1 MKYIPCTR
9 QEEKQIIDFLG
20 YKSFEDFISFIPD
33 DLYFKGKYN
42 ISDPLSEI
50 DLIGHMKSIGA
61 KNNEGICF
69 IGGGAYDRYVPS
81 VIDFIASRSEFYT
94 AYTPYQAE
102 VSQGTLQYIYEYQ
115 SMICSLSGMD
125 AANASLYD
133 GASAVA
139 EAVILANGHNKK
151 NKILISPF
159 LNRNYLSVLETH
171 VKNLNL
177 ELIELPMGND
187 GTIDLKSIKSM
198 MADDISSIV
207 IQSPNFLGQIED
219 WSAIKDKMGSNDALF
234 IAVSDPL
241 SLAVINPPGD
251 CGADIYVGEGQSLGN
266 YLSFGGPYLGVM
278 SVKNKLIRK
287 LPGRIVGKT
296 VDVDGK
302 VGYTLTLQTREQHIR
317 RERATSNICTNQ
329 GLVALRATIYMSL
342 LGAKGLQSI
351 NKLSSSKAHYMSR
364 KIDEIDGFNVKYK
377 NNFLNE
383 FVVSTV
389 YSAKLLTEYF
399 SKNNY
404 NLYSLSDNELLIAV
418 TEKRSKEQIDK
429 LLDLFRD
436 YK

>member
-9 QEEKQIIDFLG
+9 EEEKQIIDFLG
-20 YKSFEDFISFIPD
+20 YESFEDFISFVPD

-42 ISDPLSEI
+42 ISSPLSEI
-50 DLIGHMKSIGA
+50 DLVDHMKSIGK

-69 IGGGAYDRYVPS
+69 IGAGAYDRYVPS

-139 EAVILANGHNKK
+139 EAVILANGHNRK
-151 NKILISPF
+151 NKILISPY
-159 LNRNYLSVLETH
+159 LNRNYLSVLRTH

-177 ELIELPMGND
+177 ELVELPKDNH

-198 MADDISSIV
+198 MNEDISSIV
-207 IQSPNFLGQIED
+207 IQSPNFLGQLED
-219 WSAIKDKMGSNDALF
+219 WTSIKKEMGDNDALF
-234 IAVSDPL
+234 IAVSDPS

-266 YLSFGGPYLGVM
+266 YLAFGGPYLGVM

-302 VGYTLTLQTREQHIR
+302 IGYTLTLQTREQHIR

-342 LGAKGLQSI
+342 LGAKGLHDI
-351 NKLSSSKAHYMSR
+351 NKLSSSKAYYMAK
-364 KIDEIDGFNVKYK
+364 KIDEIDGFEVKYK

-383 FVVSTV
+383 FIVSTA
-389 YSAKLLTEYF
+389 YSAELLIEHL
-399 SKNNY
+399 SENNY
-404 NLYSLSDNELLIAV
+404 NLYSISDNELLIAV
-418 TEKRSKEQIDK
+418 TEKRSIEQIDT
-429 LLDLFRD
+429 LLELFRN

>member
-9 QEEKQIIDFLG
+9 EEEKQIIDFLG
-20 YKSFEDFISFIPD
+20 YESFEDFISFVPN

-42 ISDPLSEI
+42 ISPPLSEI
-50 DLIGHMKSIGA
+50 DLVSHMKSIGA

-69 IGGGAYDRYVPS
+69 IGAGAYDRYVPS
-81 VIDFIASRSEFYT
+81 VIDFITSRSEFYT

-139 EAVILANGHNKK
+139 EAVMLANGHNQK
-151 NKILISPF
+151 NKILISPY
-159 LNRNYLSVLETH
+159 LNKNYLSVLRTH

-177 ELIELPMGND
+177 ELLELPKGKH
-187 GTIDLKSIKSM
+187 GTVDLKSIKSM
-198 MADDISSIV
+198 MNEDISSIV

-219 WSAIKDKMGSNDALF
+219 WTSIKKEMGDNNALF

-287 LPGRIVGKT
+287 IPGRIVGKT

-302 VGYTLTLQTREQHIR
+302 IGYTLTLQTREQHIR

-329 GLVALRATIYMSL
+329 GLVALRSTIYMSL
-342 LGAKGLQSI
+342 LGAKGLHDI
-351 NKLSSSKAHYMSR
+351 NKLSSSKAYYMAK
-364 KIDEIDGFNVKYK
+364 KIDEIDGFEVKYK

-383 FVVSTV
+383 FIVSTDC
-389 YSAKLLTEYF
+389 SAELLTEYF

-404 NLYSLSDNELLIAV
+404 NLYSISDNELLIAV
-418 TEKRSKEQIDK
+418 TEKRSIEQIDT
-429 LLDLFRD
+429 LLDLFRN

>member
-9 QEEKQIIDFLG
+9 EEEKQIIDFLG
-20 YKSFEDFISFIPD
+20 YDSFEDFISFVPN

-42 ISDPLSEI
+42 ISPPLSEI
-50 DLIGHMKSIGA
+50 DLVSHMKSIGA

-69 IGGGAYDRYVPS
+69 IGAGAYDRYVPS
-81 VIDFIASRSEFYT
+81 VIDFITSRSEFYT

-139 EAVILANGHNKK
+139 EAVMLANGHNQK
-151 NKILISPF
+151 NKILISPY
-159 LNRNYLSVLETH
+159 LNKNYLSVLRTH

-177 ELIELPMGND
+177 ELLELPKGKH
-187 GTIDLKSIKSM
+187 GTVDLKSIKSM
-198 MADDISSIV
+198 MNEDISSIV

-219 WSAIKDKMGSNDALF
+219 WTSIKKEMGDNNALF

-287 LPGRIVGKT
+287 IPGRIVGKT

-302 VGYTLTLQTREQHIR
+302 IGYTLTLQTREQHIR

-329 GLVALRATIYMSL
+329 GLVALRSTIYMSL
-342 LGAKGLQSI
+342 LGAKGLHDI
-351 NKLSSSKAHYMSR
+351 NKLSSSKAYYMAK
-364 KIDEIDGFNVKYK
+364 KIDKIDGFEVKYK

-383 FVVSTV
+383 FIVSTDC
-389 YSAKLLTEYF
+389 SAELLTEYF

-404 NLYSLSDNELLIAV
+404 NLYSISDNELLIAV
-418 TEKRSKEQIDK
+418 TEKRSIEQIDT
-429 LLDLFRD
+429 LLDLFRN

>member
-9 QEEKQIIDFLG
+9 EEEKQIIDFLG
-20 YKSFEDFISFIPD
+20 YESFEDFISFVPN

-42 ISDPLSEI
+42 ISPPLSEI
-50 DLIGHMKSIGA
+50 DLVSHMKSIGA

-187 GTIDLKSIKSM
+187 GTVDLKSIKSM

-219 WSAIKDKMGSNDALF
+219 WRAIKDKMGSNDALF

-302 VGYTLTLQTREQHIR
+302 IGYTLTLQTREQHIR

-342 LGAKGLQSI
+342 LGSKGLQNI

-389 YSAKLLTEYF
+389 HSAKLLTEYF

>member
-9 QEEKQIIDFLG
+9 EEEKQIIDFLG
-20 YKSFEDFISFIPD
+20 YESFEDFISFVPD

-42 ISDPLSEI
+42 ISSPLSEI
-50 DLIGHMKSIGA
+50 DLVDHMKSIGK

-69 IGGGAYDRYVPS
+69 IGAGAYDRYVPS

-115 SMICSLSGMD
+115 SMICSRSGMD

-139 EAVILANGHNKK
+139 EAVILANGHNRK
-151 NKILISPF
+151 NKILISPY
-159 LNRNYLSVLETH
+159 LNRNYLSVLRTH

-177 ELIELPMGND
+177 ELVELPKDNH

-198 MADDISSIV
+198 MNEDISSIV
-207 IQSPNFLGQIED
+207 IQSPNFLGQLED
-219 WSAIKDKMGSNDALF
+219 WTSIKKEMGDNDALF
-234 IAVSDPL
+234 IAVSDPS

-266 YLSFGGPYLGVM
+266 YLAFGGPYLGVM

-302 VGYTLTLQTREQHIR
+302 IGYTLTLQTREQHIR

-342 LGAKGLQSI
+342 LGAKGLHDI
-351 NKLSSSKAHYMSR
+351 NKLSSSKAYYMAK
-364 KIDEIDGFNVKYK
+364 KIDEIDGFEVKYK

-383 FVVSTV
+383 FIVSTA
-389 YSAKLLTEYF
+389 YSAELLIEHL
-399 SKNNY
+399 SENNY
-404 NLYSLSDNELLIAV
+404 NLYSISDNELLIAV
-418 TEKRSKEQIDK
+418 TEKRSIEQIDT
-429 LLDLFRD
+429 LLELFRN

>member
-9 QEEKQIIDFLG
+9 EEEKQIIDFLG
-20 YKSFEDFISFIPD
+20 YESFEDFISFVPN

-42 ISDPLSEI
+42 ISPPLSEI
-50 DLIGHMKSIGA
+50 DLVSHMKSIGA

-69 IGGGAYDRYVPS
+69 IGAGAYDRYVPS
-81 VIDFIASRSEFYT
+81 VIDFITSRSEFYT

-139 EAVILANGHNKK
+139 EAVMLANGHNQK
-151 NKILISPF
+151 NKILISPY
-159 LNRNYLSVLETH
+159 LNKNYLSVLRTH

-177 ELIELPMGND
+177 ELLELPKGKH
-187 GTIDLKSIKSM
+187 GTVDLKSIKSM
-198 MADDISSIV
+198 MNEDISSIV

-219 WSAIKDKMGSNDALF
+219 WTSIKKEMGDNNALF

-287 LPGRIVGKT
+287 IPGRIVGKT

-302 VGYTLTLQTREQHIR
+302 IGYTLTLQTREQHIR

-329 GLVALRATIYMSL
+329 GLVALRSTIYMSL
-342 LGAKGLQSI
+342 LGAKGLHDI
-351 NKLSSSKAHYMSR
+351 NKLSSSKAYYMAK
-364 KIDEIDGFNVKYK
+364 KIDKIDGFEVKYK

-383 FVVSTV
+383 FIVSTDC
-389 YSAKLLTEYF
+389 SAELLTEYF

-404 NLYSLSDNELLIAV
+404 NLYSISDNELLIAV
-418 TEKRSKEQIDK
+418 TEKRSIEQIDT
-429 LLDLFRD
+429 LLDLFRN